1 MSEEIK
7 STAPDLSRIVNLIM
21 ENPKL
26 IEEISAMAKSAEE
39 PKTQAEPEK
48 AEESTAASVEPTYE
62 SGNSR
67 SSKERRAQLL
77 SALKPYLSSERQKA
91 IDSMM
96 TFADVFDTIR
106 GR

>member
-67 SSKERRAQLL
+67 SRSCGVEIIRISLIPANI
-77 SALKPYLSSERQKA
+77 SAE
-91 IDSMM
+91 I
-96 TFADVFDTIR
+96 
-106 GR
+106 G